1 MYFLKVSAL
10 VLLLA
15 GTVGGFITPAEG
27 KQLHL
32 NFVCADNNDLYRAA
46 VDSGCECVRFDSA
59 AEAIGKSSSGGAVL
73 LLADGYPDMRTTVD
87 VSIFDAAKA
96 KGVRLYV
103 EYPSALPGIEA
114 RDVKGIVWER
124 GVVSSEEFGE
134 DLPKLRI
141 LSISGCR
148 FVQMQAADPL
158 LVIAR
163 VAGFD
168 SAVYGIPDS
177 AHPILFRL
185 PGYDT
190 LIATTKLSGFI
201 TGRYAPASDWG
212 ILWERI
218 FKLLDPSVEVRLKWK
233 KPVHPAYGPNDKLP
247 NNAERRALEEAAG
260 WYLNSRLL
268 VSKEEKSQIDQW
280 LLEGGEDMPVL
291 GPNAP
296 VGDGSCGILEGYAA
310 GIDLNGDQR
319 RRLPL
324 RADCN
329 CEVAMA
335 LAAYADITSDPH
347 AGNIA
352 KNLLHY
358 VYENSGMSRGE
369 RANPKHPAF
378 GLIAWGDISPAWM
391 RANYGDDNAR
401 VLLATMLAQAY
412 LDTNEWDEY
421 IMRGLLANL
430 RTTGK
435 LGFRSDR
442 IDIPNLEADGWKR
455 YHDAETINYAPHF
468 ESYLWACNI
477 WAYQHT
483 GYKPFLENTKNAIRM
498 TMEVFPSGWRWQDTI
513 ERARMLLCL
522 AWLIRVEDT
531 HEHRGWLSVVTDDL
545 LAKQQDCGAIPE
557 LLGGA
562 GGGHYNIP
570 ATNEAY
576 GTGETPLI
584 QKNGDPAT
592 DQLYTAGFA
601 LLGLHEAYAAT
612 GDKDLKEAE
621 DKLAEYLCRIQVKS
635 KRFPYLNGSW
645 FRAFDYKRWDYWASS
660 ADAGWGAWS
669 LETGWG
675 PAWITAI
682 LGLRTKD
689 ASVWD
694 ITSSTRIADHFRKVR
709 SQLAENDGTPW
720 APG

>member
-1 MYFLKVSAL
+1 MHFWKYLGL
-10 VLLLA
+10 IMLLA
-15 GTVGGFITPAEG
+15 TMGLVAPAEG

-32 NFVCADNNDLYRAA
+32 NFVCSDNNDLYKAA
-46 VDSGCECVRFDSA
+46 VDSGCKCFRFDTA
-59 AEAIGKSSSGGAVL
+59 AEAIDKSASGGAVL
-73 LLADGYPDMRTTVD
+73 VLADGYPDERTAVD
-87 VSIFDAAKA
+87 VPTFEAAKA
-96 KGVRLYV
+96 RGVRLYV
-103 EYPSALPGIEA
+103 EYPSALPGVEMG
-114 RDVKGIVWER
+114 DVKGIVWER
-124 GVVSSEEFGE
+124 GVVATREFG
-134 DLPKLRI
+134 DKLPELRI

-148 FVQMQAADPL
+148 FIHTHADNPL

-177 AHPILFRL
+177 AQPILFRL
-185 PGYDT
+185 PGYDA

-201 TGRYAPASDWG
+201 TGRYAPADDWAT
-212 ILWERI
+212 LWERI
-218 FKLLDPSVEVRLKWK
+218 FKLLDSSVEVQLKWK
-233 KPVHPAYGPNDKLP
+233 KSVHPAYGPDDKLP
-247 NNAERRALEEAAG
+247 NDVERRALKEAAG

-268 VSKEEKSQIDQW
+268 VSQGEKPQIDQW
-280 LLEGGEDMPVL
+280 LLGGGEDVPVL
-291 GPNAP
+291 GPDAP
-296 VGDGSCGILEGYAA
+296 VGDGSYGILEGYAA
-310 GIDLNGDQR
+310 GIDYNGDQR

-335 LAAYADITSDPH
+335 LAAYGDVNSDSR
-347 AGNIA
+347 AKTVA
-352 KNLLHY
+352 KNLLRY
-358 VYENSGMSRGE
+358 VYVDSGMCRGE

-401 VLLATMLAQAY
+401 VLLATMLAQAC
-412 LDTNEWDEY
+412 LGINDWDEH
-421 IMRGLLANL
+421 IMRALLANL

-442 IDIPNLEADGWKR
+442 IDIPNLEANGWKH

-477 WAYQHT
+477 WAYKHT

-498 TMEVFPSGWRWQDTI
+498 TMDVFPSGWRWQDTI

-522 AWLIRVEDT
+522 AWLIQVEDT
-531 HEHRGWLSVVTDDL
+531 LEHRGWLKTITDDL
-545 LAKQQDCGAIPE
+545 RAKQQNCGAIPE
-557 LLGGA
+557 LLGGM
-562 GGGHYNIP
+562 GGGHYHIP
-570 ATNEAY
+570 ASNEAY

-584 QKNGDPAT
+584 QNNGDPAT
-592 DQLYTAGFA
+592 DQLYTTGFA

-612 GDKDLKEAE
+612 GDKDIKEIE
-621 DKLAEYLCRIQVKS
+621 DKLAQYLCRIQVKS
-635 KRFPYLNGSW
+635 KQFPYLNGSW

-682 LGLRTKD
+682 LGLRAKD
-689 ASVWD
+689 VSMWD
-694 ITSSTRIADHFRKVR
+694 ITSSTRIADHFRTVKT
-709 SQLAENDGTPW
+709 QLAENDGAPW
-720 APG
+720 ISE